1 MEIIIAGVVITLAGY
16 LIQIV
21 NLAYTNVID
30 LFDNFS
36 GVMLRHALGTGIMY
50 TGMAIFALGIVLEI
64 F

>member
-16 LIQIV
+16 LIQTV
-21 NLAYTNVID
+21 NLAYANVID

-50 TGMAIFALGIVLEI
+50 TGMAIFVIGIVLEI